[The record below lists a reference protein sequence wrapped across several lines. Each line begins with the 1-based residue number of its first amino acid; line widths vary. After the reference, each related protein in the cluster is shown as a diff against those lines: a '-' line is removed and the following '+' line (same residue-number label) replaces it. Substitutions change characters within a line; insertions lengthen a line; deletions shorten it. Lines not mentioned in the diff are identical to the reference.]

1 MGFMFIEKTTKKY
14 EYVNE
19 IQNIIEEEA
28 GAYLENQKSVEDV
41 SEIIQSRIT
50 MYLQESVD

>member
-1 MGFMFIEKTTKKY
+1 MFCIRCLLFP
-14 EYVNE
+14 
-19 IQNIIEEEA
+19 IEEEA